1 MVPACSSISACIHNS
16 RLQLRLQCNKPPSFF
31 VRVDRTRWRLSL
43 RCGVAFFCGQ
53 AAQLR
58 SPAAAIVTCASEH
71 GRGYCRQRRSNRDNA
86 TLCSAA
92 RGGAKEALQP
102 HLVESAATPSPAC
115 VTAAKRYLPE
125 CYKNT
130 QMKGAWARRTILQRA
145 RDPPPFCRIWR
156 RLAGLGL
163 CPCRTAKDTPNE
175 RRRLHCSGTCSLG
188 PEGGRCPH
196 QRRNLQRRRGSSLKA
211 RPGIVITHQIGENCI
226 TLPYHGALQPCD
238 AHLAGAAAL
247 VRAFLGEGGSTVEPP
262 RYPRAPFKV
271 HFC

>member
-1 MVPACSSISACIHNS
+1 MA
-16 RLQLRLQCNKPPSFF
+16 
-31 VRVDRTRWRLSL
+31 
-43 RCGVAFFCGQ
+43 
-53 AAQLR
+53 
-58 SPAAAIVTCASEH
+58 
-71 GRGYCRQRRSNRDNA
+71 GYYRQRRSNRDNA

-102 HLVESAATPSPAC
+102 HLVKSAATPSPAC
-115 VTAAKRYLPE
+115 VTAAKRYLPK

-156 RLAGLGL
+156 RPAGLGL
-163 CPCRTAKDTPNE
+163 CPYRTAKDTPNE

-226 TLPYHGALQPCD
+226 TLPYHGARGACRRFSHATPTLQAPQPWSEPFWER
-238 AHLAGAAAL
+238 AAARSSH
-247 VRAFLGEGGSTVEPP
+247 RATAGRPSKYTSASAARDGTWSIAAACSHISTALAQLPAEACALALMNKSCVC
-262 RYPRAPFKV
+262 RV
-271 HFC
+271 TM